1 MKRCPPLR
9 LPIAGLFVVGTIAL
23 GTLAW
28 ASPLLAQVGDHG
40 AGHAENHDWYLDL
53 KQPDNGYP
61 CCNGSAGGINGDCR
75 PTRAYADDAGAW
87 HALMDGRWV
96 IVPPRVILQTLAP
109 DGRSHICA
117 NTSGTIYCFIPNASM
132 R

>member
-1 MKRCPPLR
+1 MKHRPLLR
-9 LPIAGLFVVGTIAL
+9 LLIAGLSVAGLSVVGTA
-23 GTLAW
+23 GLAP
-28 ASPLLAQVGDHG
+28 PLSAQVGDRG
-40 AGHAENHDWYLDL
+40 GGHAENHDWYQDL
-53 KQPDNGYP
+53 KQPENGQP
-61 CCNGSAGGINGDCR
+61 CCNGSAGSINGDCR
-75 PTRAYADDAGAW
+75 PTRAYVDDGGTW
-87 HALMDGRWV
+87 RALMDGRWV